1 MATIEKTPTGW
12 RVRVRKAGVSKSTTV
27 RTKGEAQAWAAEHEH
42 EAVKVKRGGLPK
54 KTVGD
59 LFERYREEVT
69 PKKPGARWELLRLKL
84 LEGKWERSDRLLTD
98 ITANDVLALQNKR
111 AEAIAPA
118 SVVRE
123 MTIIK
128 AMFSTAIKPWGWLH
142 ENPVKGVKPPA
153 EPPPRIRRISP
164 AEIDAILVAAGYDD
178 CAPVVTP
185 MAEVMVAFLFAI
197 ESAMRS
203 GEILAIT
210 RKTYDVARKVVYVPT
225 SKTGA
230 ARTVPLSK
238 RAVELLDKLP
248 GNGDQ
253 LFSISDE
260 SRDTLFRKA
269 RDRSGVEDLHFHDT
283 RREGTS
289 RLAKKVDVLTLARI
303 TGHKDLKM
311 LLIYYQTDMEE
322 VAAQLG

>member
-27 RTKGEAQAWAAEHEH
+27 RTKAEAQAWAAEHEH
-42 EAVKVKRGGLPK
+42 EAVNVKRGGLPK
-54 KTVGD
+54 VSVGD
-59 LFERYREEVT
+59 LFKKYREEVT
-69 PKKPGARWELLRLKL
+69 PTKRGARWELLRLKL
-84 LEGKWERSDRLLTD
+84 LEEKWGRSDQLLAD
-98 ITANDVLALQNKR
+98 ITPNDVLALQNKR
-111 AEAIAPA
+111 SESIAPA
-118 SVVRE
+118 SVARE
-123 MTIIK
+123 MAIVK
-128 AMFSTAIKPWGWLH
+128 AMFSTAIKPWGWLRD
-142 ENPVKGVKPPA
+142 NPAKSVKPPA
-153 EPPPRIRRISP
+153 EPPPRVRRIS
-164 AEIDAILVAAGYDD
+164 ASEIDAILTAAGYDEA
-178 CAPVVTP
+178 APVTTP

-197 ESAMRS
+197 ETAMRS

-210 RKTYDVARKVVYVPT
+210 RKTYDTARKVVRVPT

-248 GNGDQ
+248 GAGDR

-260 SRDTLFRKA
+260 SRDVLFRKA
-269 RDRSGVEDLHFHDT
+269 RDRSGVADLHFHDT

-289 RLAKKVDVLTLARI
+289 RMAKKVDVLTLARI

-322 VAAQLG
+322 VATQLG

>member
-12 RVRVRKAGVSKSTTV
+12 RVRVRKAGVSKSATFP
-27 RTKGEAQAWAAEHEH
+27 KKAEAQAWAAEHEH
-42 EAVKVKRGGLPK
+42 EAVSVKRGGLPK

-59 LFERYREEVT
+59 LFKRYREEVT
-69 PKKPGARWELLRLKL
+69 PKKRGARWELLRLKL
-84 LEGKWERSDRLLTD
+84 LEEKWARSDSLLTD
-98 ITANDVLALQNKR
+98 ITPNDVLDLQNKR
-111 AEAIAPA
+111 AETIAPA
-118 SVVRE
+118 SVARE

-128 AMFSTAIKPWGWLH
+128 TMFSTAIKPWGWLR
-142 ENPVKGVKPPA
+142 ENPVKSVKPPE

-178 CAPVVTP
+178 GAPAVTP

-197 ESAMRS
+197 ETAMRS

-210 RKTYDVARKVVYVPT
+210 RKTYDAARKVVHVPT

-238 RAVELLDKLP
+238 RAVELLEKLP
-248 GNGDQ
+248 GEGDRI
-253 LFSISDE
+253 FSISDE

-322 VAAQLG
+322 VATQLG